1 MIATALNRSW
11 NQILHPKFRHV
22 FWVAIAAA
30 AATLALLTM
39 TLNAYWPE
47 TYNFGWDAL
56 DDVSDWIAAAGFW
69 AIVTTGSYFLF
80 PGIVTMVMSFLADK
94 IALAVEEEYY
104 PNRIG
109 TRPVPVAEVVL
120 GAIKMTLL
128 MIFINALA
136 LFPYLILLATTAGAG
151 TLMLF
156 VSVNGF
162 LLGREYYEM
171 VASRHMPPRAVRESR
186 IRNSGKIFVGGCIMA
201 GLFLIPVLNIIAPIV
216 GAAMM
221 THLVHLMEIPSH
233 HSERA

>member
-22 FWVAIAAA
+22 FWVATAAA
-30 AATLALLTM
+30 AGTLVLLTL
-39 TLNAYWPE
+39 TLNVYWPE

-56 DDVSDWIAAAGFW
+56 DDVSDWISAAGFW
-69 AIVTTGSYFLF
+69 AIVVTGSYFLF

-109 TRPVPVAEVVL
+109 TRPVPVMEVIL
-120 GAIKMTLL
+120 GAMKLTLL
-128 MIFINALA
+128 MIFVNALA

-156 VSVNGF
+156 IAVNGF

-171 VASRHMPPRAVRESR
+171 VASRHMPPRAVKETRVR
-186 IRNSGKIFVGGCIMA
+186 YSGKVFMGGCVMA
-201 GLFLIPVLNIIAPIV
+201 GLFLIPVVNIIAPIV

-221 THLVHLMEIPSH
+221 THLVHLLGIPSKMQD
-233 HSERA
+233 SA